1 MGFKKR
7 QNNRYNNY
15 NKHNKRRGDA
25 RPKLA
30 VVGAISL
37 IIGILL
43 VHYVGVPA
51 LRVDSMS
58 DNPGLIAGF
67 LGIVAGVVML
77 GLSLSKRNQIRLS
90 DGMDAVGKALEPDC
104 MCCKCQN
111 CDRNHNHWTHD

>member
-7 QNNRYNNY
+7 RNNQNNY
-15 NKHNKRRGDA
+15 KRKGVA

-30 VVGAISL
+30 IIGAISL

-43 VHYVGVPA
+43 VHYVGVPE
-51 LRVDSMS
+51 LRADRMS
-58 DNPGLIAGF
+58 DNPAWIAGF
-67 LGIVAGVVML
+67 LGIVIGVVML
-77 GLSLSKRNQIRLS
+77 GLSLSKRNQYRLS
-90 DGMDAVGKALEPDC
+90 KGMDAVGKAFESDC